1 MANRIKEKY
10 MAGKRY
16 FDYPMLFLVIFLIC
30 FGLVM
35 IYSTSSYKS
44 MMTYGNSWHWVFRQG
59 IAVAIGAG
67 IMVAE
72 CTLLDY
78 RIFNNNKAAAVS
90 WGVSA
95 ALLGIVLVVG
105 AAKKGAVRWI
115 SIGFIQFQ
123 PSEVSK
129 ALIVIYLARALSVN
143 AHRIKTLKDHLI
155 IVGPTI
161 PIIILVFTQ
170 NLSTALVLCA
180 MVGVMVFV
188 VSPRTKE
195 LVIAAGIF
203 AGAVVLYLVTANS
216 YRNERLQIWLH
227 PETHKKGFQTMQALY
242 AIGSG
247 GIFGKGL
254 GQSMQKLGFIP
265 ESHNDMIFSIICEE
279 LGLFGAVC
287 LILVFIALVWR
298 MLLIAMNTEDLFG
311 SLIVIG
317 YMTHIAIQVFVNIAV
332 VTNTIPPTGIPL
344 PFISYGG
351 TSLSVLMAE
360 MGLVLSISKRIRLG

>member
-44 MMTYGNSWHWVFRQG
+44 TVTYGNSYHWLLRQ
-59 IAVAIGAG
+59 AVAIVLGAVA
-67 IMVAE
+67 MVV
-72 CTLLDY
+72 CCKLDY
-78 RIFNNNKAAAVS
+78 RIIKSEKFGNGCYWAS
-90 WGVSA
+90 
-95 ALLGIVLVVG
+95 IVLLVLVLIIG

-115 SIGFIQFQ
+115 L
-123 PSEVSK
+123 V
-129 ALIVIYLARALSVN
+129 VIYLANRLSAN
-143 AHRIKTLKDHLI
+143 AHKIRTFKDS
-155 IVGPTI
+155 IVIVLPTV
-161 PIIILVFTQ
+161 PIIALIVTQ
-170 NLSTALVLCA
+170 NLSTALVVCS
-180 MVGVMVFV
+180 MIGVMLFV
-188 VSPRTKE
+188 VSPKMKE
-195 LVIAAGIF
+195 LMLTAGGGIILLF
-203 AGAVVLYLVTANS
+203 VYLLTANS
-216 YRNERLQIWLH
+216 YRNERVQIWLH
-227 PETHKKGFQTMQALY
+227 PESHKKGFQTMQALY

-254 GQSMQKLGFIP
+254 GQSMQKMGFIP

-287 LILVFIALVWR
+287 LILVFVALIFR
-298 MLLIAMNTEDLFG
+298 MLLIALNTEDLFG
-311 SLIVIG
+311 SLVVIG
-317 YMTHIAIQVFVNIAV
+317 FMTHIAIQVFINIAV

-351 TSLSVLMAE
+351 TSILVVMIE
-360 MGLVLSISKRIRLG
+360 MGIVLSISKKIHIR

>member
-35 IYSTSSYKS
+35 VYSTSSYKS
-44 MMTYGNSWHWVFRQG
+44 VMTYGNSYHWVLRQLG
-59 IAVAIGAG
+59 AIGVGAFLM
-67 IMVAE
+67 IL
-72 CTLLDY
+72 CCLLDY
-78 RIFNNNKAAAVS
+78 RLLKHR
-90 WGVSA
+90 
-95 ALLGIVLVVG
+95 ALANASIIGSFVLLLLVLAVG
-105 AAKKGAVRWI
+105 AAKKGSVRWI
-115 SIGFIQFQ
+115 AIGSVQFQ
-123 PSEVSK
+123 PSEFCK
-129 ALIVIYLARALSVN
+129 ILIVIYMANKLSEN
-143 AHRIKTLKDHLI
+143 AHKLKTLGDHLKI
-155 IVGPTI
+155 LGPTLPVI
-161 PIIILVFTQ
+161 GLVAYQ
-170 NLSTALVLCA
+170 NLSTGLVMCA
-180 MVGVMVFV
+180 MVGIMTFV

-195 LVIAAGIF
+195 LVMT
-203 AGAVVLYLVTANS
+203 AVGFVGLIVVYLMTANS
-216 YRNERLQIWLH
+216 YRNERFQIWLH

-254 GQSMQKLGFIP
+254 GQSMQKMGFIP
-265 ESHNDMIFSIICEE
+265 ESHNDMILSIICEE

-298 MLLIAMNTEDLFG
+298 MLLIAMNINDLFG

-317 YMTHIAIQVFVNIAV
+317 IMVHIAMQVFVNIAV

-351 TSLSVLMAE
+351 TSMAVIMIE
-360 MGLVLSISKRIRLG
+360 MGMVLSISRKIHLG